1 MSDNARGMISDSGS
15 GSLTKQQSASNT
27 GKASSVRRSGLSI
40 RQNRSLH
47 DATLQ
52 MAKGIRGVPQEIANR
67 WYAFSRSESRPVNGH
82 ALGNFPEFARAFA
95 RKGQSYTNVTAPVF
109 QVCAEL
115 KRDFYRTELPSLEA
129 IEEREADDECKLHK
143 AEIKH
148 DPNALKEAARDMAE
162 AAELLAEVADSEIN
176 KEGN

>member
-95 RKGQSYTNVTAPVF
+95 AKGQSFANVMAPVD
-109 QVCAEL
+109 QVKLEI
-115 KRDFYRTELPSLEA
+115 KQEFYFAELPSLET
-129 IEEREADDECKLHK
+129 IEQKEADDECRLHK
-143 AEIKH
+143 AEITH
-148 DPNALKEAARDMAE
+148 DANAVKEAAREMASV
-162 AAELLAEVADSEIN
+162 AEMLAEVADREIN
-176 KEGN
+176 KEGK